1 MINWEERKKQ
11 KFTWKERAQHLE
23 MMLANLELTKIHILS
38 EYVCFFNISEN
49 EVKQIRLRSFKKA
62 KDTYAKEIKLIK
74 KSMRILNPF
83 DKGDRNIKIDF
94 QIRLAQQRKRQRLC
108 HVLYCIIKG
117 RTLEQIELTAKHKL
131 DLKKMKEIV
140 DMFGLYRFDN
150 IKKFLKTL
158 EEE

>member
-1 MINWEERKKQ
+1 MNVWKK
-11 KFTWKERAQHLE
+11 RAQYLE
-23 MMLANLELTKIHILS
+23 MLFAEFELNYLYIMDNYIKMFKL
-38 EYVCFFNISEN
+38 SEN
-49 EVKQIRLRSFKKA
+49 EINSIRLRSFKRA
-62 KDTYAKEIKLIK
+62 KNVYAKEIKLIK

-83 DKGDRNIKIDF
+83 DKGDRNIKIDY

-108 HVLYCIIKG
+108 HILYCIAKG

-158 EEE
+158 EDE

>member
-1 MINWEERKKQ
+1 MDIWGENKKQ

-23 MMLANLELTKIHILS
+23 MMIANLELTKIPILP
-38 EYVCFFNISEN
+38 EYVSFFNISEN

-74 KSMRILNPF
+74 KNMRILNPF
-83 DKGDRNIKIDF
+83 DPGDVNIRIDF

-117 RTLEQIELTAKHKL
+117 RTIEQIELTAKHKL
-131 DLKKMKEIV
+131 DLKKMKEII
-140 DMFGLYRFDN
+140 DIFGLYRFDN

>member
-108 HVLYCIIKG
+108 HILYCIIKG

>member
-1 MINWEERKKQ
+1 
-11 KFTWKERAQHLE
+11 
-23 MMLANLELTKIHILS
+23 MMLANLELTKIQIIS

-49 EVKQIRLRSFKKA
+49 EVQQIRLRSFKKA

-117 RTLEQIELTAKHKL
+117 RTLEQIELTAKHKI
-131 DLKKMKEIV
+131 DLKKMKEII

>member
-1 MINWEERKKQ
+1 MDIWRENKKQ

-23 MMLANLELTKIHILS
+23 MMLANLELTKIPILS

-49 EVKQIRLRSFKKA
+49 EVQKIRLRSFKKA

-108 HVLYCIIKG
+108 HILYCIIKG

>member
-49 EVKQIRLRSFKKA
+49 EVQQIRLRSFKKA

-108 HVLYCIIKG
+108 HILYCIIKG

>member
-1 MINWEERKKQ
+1 MNVWKK
-11 KFTWKERAQHLE
+11 RAQYLE
-23 MMLANLELTKIHILS
+23 MLFAEFELNYLYIMDNYIKMFKL
-38 EYVCFFNISEN
+38 SEN
-49 EVKQIRLRSFKKA
+49 EINSIRLRSFKRA
-62 KDTYAKEIKLIK
+62 KNVYAKEIKLIK

-83 DKGDRNIKIDF
+83 DKGDRNIKIDY

-108 HVLYCIIKG
+108 HILYCIAKG

>member
-1 MINWEERKKQ
+1 MDIWGENKKQ

-23 MMLANLELTKIHILS
+23 MMIANLELTKIPILP
-38 EYVCFFNISEN
+38 EYVSFFNISEN

-62 KDTYAKEIKLIK
+62 KNMYANEIKLIK
-74 KSMRILNPF
+74 KNMRILNPF
-83 DKGDRNIKIDF
+83 DPGDVNIRIDF

-117 RTLEQIELTAKHKL
+117 RTIEQIELTAKHKL
-131 DLKKMKEIV
+131 DLKKMKEII
-140 DMFGLYRFDN
+140 DIFGLYRFDN

>member
-83 DKGDRNIKIDF
+83 DKGDRNIKIDY

-108 HVLYCIIKG
+108 HILYCIAKG

-158 EEE
+158 EDE